1 MPNNRALFLNTM
13 NEIPYLIEI
22 SLKESISKNLDVY
35 PFNIPAVANLEKLS
49 FHPDVTFIIGEN
61 GTGKSTIIEAIA
73 MAMGFGPEGGTKNVR
88 FSTADTVSELYK
100 HIRISRSAK
109 RPTDYYF
116 LRAESFYNVATY
128 MDSTGYLGGYGNKSL
143 HHRSH
148 GESFMATL
156 TMKLKGNGFY
166 IFDEPEA
173 ALSPTR
179 QMSAITSIHDLV
191 QSGSQFVIA
200 THSPILLAYPY
211 SKIVQ
216 LDNKGLSEIKYEDT
230 EHFKITRDFLNKYDQ
245 MIEILISN

>member
-1 MPNNRALFLNTM
+1 M
-13 NEIPYLIEI
+13 NEIPYLVEI
-22 SLKESISKNLDVY
+22 SIKESGSNNLDEY
-35 PFNIPAVANLEKLS
+35 PFNIAAVANLKKKLL

-73 MAMGFGPEGGTKNVR
+73 IAMGFGPEGGTKNVR
-88 FSTADTVSELYK
+88 FSTAETVSELYK
-100 HIRISRSAK
+100 HIRISKSAK
-109 RPTDYYF
+109 RPSDYYF

-148 GESFMATL
+148 GESFMTTL

-179 QMSAITSIHDLV
+179 QMSAITAIHDLV
-191 QSGSQFVIA
+191 QSGSQFIIA

-216 LDNKGLSEIKYEDT
+216 LDSNGLSEIKYEDT

-245 MIEILISN
+245 MMNILISN

>member
-1 MPNNRALFLNTM
+1 M
-13 NEIPYLIEI
+13 NEIPYLIEV
-22 SLKESISKNLDVY
+22 SLREQNHLNKDTY
-35 PFNIPAVANLEKLS
+35 PFDIPAVASLHNLS

-73 MAMGFGPEGGTKNVR
+73 IAMGFGPEGGTRNVR
-88 FSTADTVSELYK
+88 FATADTVSELHK
-100 HIRISRSAK
+100 HLRISKSYK
-109 RPTDYYF
+109 KPKDYYF

-156 TMKLKGNGFY
+156 TMKLRGDGFY

-179 QMSAITSIHDLV
+179 QMSAITAIHDLV
-191 QSGSQFVIA
+191 QKGSQFIIA
-200 THSPILLAYPY
+200 THSPILLAYPS
-211 SKIVQ
+211 SKIIQ
-216 LDNKGLSEIKYEDT
+216 LDNKGLNEINYEDT
-230 EHFKITRDFLNKYDQ
+230 EHYKVTRDFLNKYEQ
-245 MIEILISN
+245 MVDILISNSDVTQH